1 MTDFEIIGPYLV
13 ALLMSIGALC
23 IFIWGVLSGAFSG
36 ADDAAL
42 RFYRKEMEN
51 DRTDEPVERAGGGKF
66 SPRDGGICRRLYP
79 GAGRAPPGLAVGRL
93 CRALHLGAL
102 LPGELLGRG
111 RPGKAGMRGRGR

>member
-42 RFYRKEMEN
+42 RFYREEMEN
-51 DRTDEPVERAGGGKF
+51 DRTDEPVERAGG
-66 SPRDGGICRRLYP
+66 
-79 GAGRAPPGLAVGRL
+79 
-93 CRALHLGAL
+93 
-102 LPGELLGRG
+102 
-111 RPGKAGMRGRGR
+111 

>member
-1 MTDFEIIGPYLV
+1 MTDFEIIGPYMV

-51 DRTDEPVERAGGGKF
+51 DRTD
-66 SPRDGGICRRLYP
+66 
-79 GAGRAPPGLAVGRL
+79 
-93 CRALHLGAL
+93 
-102 LPGELLGRG
+102 
-111 RPGKAGMRGRGR
+111 